1 MYISS
6 RFFQVSIISFS
17 LAVISFFSWL
27 NLNLYTSPNDGILY
41 YSIALNIIDNF
52 SFYSL
57 MFRGDFIYTP
67 QIGISFVLVPF
78 IILFGDSWYLFF
90 IIFLCLIWTY
100 SLLDLSNSLKITI
113 FKDSNFFQDKHSIF
127 TFLLFICITSI
138 MLVRISTSFYNESVT
153 LPLQILIVSK
163 FLLLTY
169 ENDKKNSTL
178 ISLVFMASLGIFFR
192 LQFAII
198 YLALFFSLFL
208 SNRLNIFKYLLSFI
222 PIFIYFFLF
231 YLLEQNFHVN
241 TSTSEIESILDEIKA
256 KIFYSINSLGIIL
269 NFYFFGL
276 GNKFLI
282 LLIFPLIFLY
292 FIALKL
298 VRSMNKELFTFF
310 LLTIIGNITFV
321 ILFIPVSFFDD
332 PIRYYWHQLI
342 PLTILIMISIN
353 HYLPLRKIRFGWFT
367 TLFVIFSFSLGV
379 YFHQNIFNKLEKSI
393 LSNNLKNIKVLNEK
407 WNLSDYIIYSEDLRR
422 EFFWVSSKGT
432 KSLSKLIS
440 ANCNQEDKHF
450 VLSKNE
456 FIKYKEIDRVDEIR
470 LFKVC
475 I

>member
-1 MYISS
+1 
-6 RFFQVSIISFS
+6 
-17 LAVISFFSWL
+17 
-27 NLNLYTSPNDGILY
+27 
-41 YSIALNIIDNF
+41 
-52 SFYSL
+52 
-57 MFRGDFIYTP
+57 
-67 QIGISFVLVPF
+67 
-78 IILFGDSWYLFF
+78 
-90 IIFLCLIWTY
+90 
-100 SLLDLSNSLKITI
+100 
-113 FKDSNFFQDKHSIF
+113 
-127 TFLLFICITSI
+127 
-138 MLVRISTSFYNESVT
+138 
-153 LPLQILIVSK
+153 
-163 FLLLTY
+163 
-169 ENDKKNSTL
+169 
-178 ISLVFMASLGIFFR
+178 MASLGIFFR

-241 TSTSEIESILDEIKA
+241 TSTSEIESILDEIKT

-292 FIALKL
+292 LVAFKL
-298 VRSMNKELFTFF
+298 VRNLNKELFIFF

-321 ILFIPVSFFDD
+321 IFFIPVSFLDD

-342 PLTILIMISIN
+342 PLTILTMISIN
-353 HYLPLRKIRFGWFT
+353 HYMPLRKIRFGWIT
-367 TLFVIFSFSLGV
+367 TLFVTFSFSLGV

-393 LSNNLKNIKVLNEK
+393 LSNNFKNIKVLNEK

-432 KSLSKLIS
+432 KSLSKLIG
-440 ANCNQEDKHF
+440 ANCNKENMHF
-450 VLSKNE
+450 ILSKNE
-456 FIKYKEIDRVDEIR
+456 FIKYKEIDKVDDIR

-475 I
+475 A

>member
-1 MYISS
+1 
-6 RFFQVSIISFS
+6 
-17 LAVISFFSWL
+17 
-27 NLNLYTSPNDGILY
+27 
-41 YSIALNIIDNF
+41 
-52 SFYSL
+52 
-57 MFRGDFIYTP
+57 
-67 QIGISFVLVPF
+67 
-78 IILFGDSWYLFF
+78 
-90 IIFLCLIWTY
+90 
-100 SLLDLSNSLKITI
+100 
-113 FKDSNFFQDKHSIF
+113 
-127 TFLLFICITSI
+127 
-138 MLVRISTSFYNESVT
+138 
-153 LPLQILIVSK
+153 
-163 FLLLTY
+163 
-169 ENDKKNSTL
+169 
-178 ISLVFMASLGIFFR
+178 
-192 LQFAII
+192 
-198 YLALFFSLFL
+198 
-208 SNRLNIFKYLLSFI
+208 
-222 PIFIYFFLF
+222 
-231 YLLEQNFHVN
+231 
-241 TSTSEIESILDEIKA
+241 
-256 KIFYSINSLGIIL
+256 
-269 NFYFFGL
+269 
-276 GNKFLI
+276 
-282 LLIFPLIFLY
+282 
-292 FIALKL
+292 
-298 VRSMNKELFTFF
+298 MNKELFTFF